1 MMSQE
6 KRATLNIALVGGGF
20 MAKAHSNAYHTIPDI
35 YNKPNYRIN
44 LDSLSA
50 ATIEEAEESAR
61 RYSFTNAYEGYE
73 EAVAKSSID
82 IVDICAADFIHKD
95 IAVAALAHGKHVLC
109 EKPLANSLEDA
120 RTMYDAAVRART
132 KTMCGFNY
140 RFVPAVRLAKI
151 LLERGIMG
159 RIYTFNGA
167 YNQDSGAFDDIPLE
181 RLWYAYGSKAS
192 GVSYGIGSHIID
204 MARFLVGEI
213 TTVSGL
219 MKIYTKERPS
229 NKGLHKVLKEEEM
242 LALVE
247 FNNEASGILKA
258 SAVAAG
264 RKNQLTFEISCSKG
278 SLSFDLEEP
287 NYLNVFLKDSPVVQV
302 SGFTKVNVTQIDREH
317 PFMDVW
323 WPRGHGIGWEH
334 AHINEIAHFL
344 DCIANNKDIAPY
356 GATFKDGLRAIEI
369 IEAIRLSDQIKS
381 KVKVNNYG
389 DSDYR
394 VRKG

>member
-1 MMSQE
+1 MSQE
-6 KRATLNIALVGGGF
+6 KRVTLNIALVGGGF
-20 MAKAHSNAYHTIPDI
+20 MAKAHSNAYHTIPYI
-35 YNKPNYRIN
+35 YNKSNYHIN

-50 ATIEEAEESAR
+50 ATIEEAKEAAE
-61 RYSFTNAYEGYE
+61 RYSFTNAYSGYE
-73 EAVAKSSID
+73 EVTSKTSID

-95 IAVAALAHGKHVLC
+95 IALAALAHGKHVFC
-109 EKPLANSLEDA
+109 EKPLANSLQDA
-120 RTMYDAAVRART
+120 KMMYEAAVRAGT

-140 RFVPAVRLAKI
+140 RFVPAVRLAKN
-151 LLERGIMG
+151 LLESGTMG
-159 RIYTFNGA
+159 KIYSFNGA

-204 MARFLVGEI
+204 MARFLVGDI
-213 TTVSGL
+213 ATVSGL

-229 NKGLHKVLKEEEM
+229 NKGVQKVLKEEEM

-247 FNNEASGILKA
+247 FNNEASGIIKA

-287 NYLNVFLKDSPVVQV
+287 NYLNVFLKDTPIKQV

-344 DCIANNKDIAPY
+344 DCVANNRDVEPY
-356 GATFKDGLRAIEI
+356 GATFKDGLKAIEV
-369 IEAIRLSDQIKS
+369 IEAIRLSEQ
-381 KVKVNNYG
+381 VKGKIEMSNL
-389 DSDYR
+389 
-394 VRKG
+394 

>member
-1 MMSQE
+1 MPHKKQVE
-6 KRATLNIALVGGGF
+6 FNIALVGGGF
-20 MAKAHSNAYHTIPDI
+20 MAKAHSNAYHTIPYI
-35 YNKPNYRIN
+35 YNKSNYHIN

-50 ATIEEAEESAR
+50 ATIEEATDAAQ
-61 RYSFTNAYEGYE
+61 RYSFTNAYAGFG
-73 EAVAKSSID
+73 EAVSKGSIN

-109 EKPLANSLEDA
+109 EKPLANSLADA
-120 RTMYDAAVRART
+120 KAMYEAAVRAGT

-140 RFVPAVRLAKI
+140 RFVPAVRLAKT

-213 TTVSGL
+213 ATVSGL

-229 NKGLHKVLKEEEM
+229 SKGPQKVMKEEEM

-247 FNNEASGILKA
+247 FSNEASGMIKA
-258 SAVAAG
+258 SAMAAG

-287 NYLNVFLKDSPVVQV
+287 NYLNVFLKDSPVTQV

-344 DCIANNKDIAPY
+344 DCVANNKDIEPY

-369 IEAIRLSDQIKS
+369 IEAIRLSEQSKS
-381 KVKVNNYG
+381 KVEVNIY
-389 DSDYR
+389 
-394 VRKG
+394 

>member
-20 MAKAHSNAYHTIPDI
+20 MAKAHSNAYHTIPYI

-120 RTMYDAAVRART
+120 RAMYDAAIRSGT

>member
-1 MMSQE
+1 MRQE
-6 KRATLNIALVGGGF
+6 KQKEFHIALVGGGF
-20 MAKAHSNAYHTIPDI
+20 MAKAHSNAYHTIPYI
-35 YNKPNYRIN
+35 YNKSNYRID

-50 ATIEEAEESAR
+50 ATIEEAEEAAR
-61 RYSFTNAYEGYE
+61 RYSFANAYAGYE
-73 EAVAKSSID
+73 EAVSKGSID

-95 IAVAALAHGKHVLC
+95 IAVAALSHGKHVLC

-120 RTMYDAAVRART
+120 QAMYDAAVRAGT

-140 RFVPAVRLAKI
+140 RFVPAVRLARM
-151 LLERGIMG
+151 LLERGTMG
-159 RIYTFNGA
+159 RIYSFNGA

-213 TTVSGL
+213 ATVSGL

-229 NKGLHKVLKEEEM
+229 NKGLQKVLKEEEM

-247 FNNEASGILKA
+247 FDNEASGMIKA

-287 NYLNVFLKDSPVVQV
+287 NYLNVFLKNSPIAQV

-344 DCIANNKDIAPY
+344 DCVANDRDIAPY

-369 IEAIRLSDQIKS
+369 IEAIRLSGQIKS
-381 KVKVNNYG
+381 KVEMGNY
-389 DSDYR
+389 
-394 VRKG
+394 